1 SLIGKSVG
9 DVFYPRIAE
18 AYNND
23 ENVTNLIFKAT
34 VILAVIG
41 IIPFGTVILFGP
53 FLFSLVFG
61 SDWFMAG
68 EYARWIALW
77 VYFMFI
83 NQPSVRSLPVLS
95 AQAFHLKFTTVTFIV
110 RVHASCTR

>member
-1 SLIGKSVG
+1 M
-9 DVFYPRIAE
+9 
-18 AYNND
+18 
-23 ENVTNLIFKAT
+23 
-34 VILAVIG
+34 
-41 IIPFGTVILFGP
+41 ILFGP

-95 AQAFHLKFTTVTFIV
+95 AQAFHLKFTTVTLIV
-110 RVHASCTR
+110 RVLALSAGYYFFNDDLLAVAFFGVSGAILNVILILLTLRISKRKGAF